1 MRAMPKRSGH
11 NYPLIIWPALLIV
24 CLDQVSK
31 LAVQGSLK
39 IYESVPIIEGFFNLV
54 HVRNRGMAFGFMNR
68 PDMNFGFWILVSAT
82 VLAIIML
89 LFWFYRMEDENNW
102 MTLGLSLIL
111 GGALGNLIDRV
122 RLHEVI
128 DFLDVYVGSYHWP
141 AFNVA
146 DAAITVGA
154 LMVGL
159 NLLFGSQEKKSTS
172 PTGTG

>member
-1 MRAMPKRSGH
+1 MPKRSGH
-11 NYPLIIWPALLIV
+11 NYPLIVWPALLIV
-24 CLDQVSK
+24 CLDQASK
-31 LAVQGSLK
+31 LAVQGSLRV
-39 IYESVPIIEGFFNLV
+39 YESVPIINGFFNMV

-68 PDMNFGFWILVSAT
+68 PDMNFGFWVLVSAT
-82 VLAIIML
+82 VLAIGL
-89 LFWFYRMEDENNW
+89 LLVWFYRMEDENNW

-146 DAAITVGA
+146 DASITVGA
-154 LMVGL
+154 FMVGL
-159 NLLFGSQEKKSTS
+159 NLFLKPPEKKSAS
-172 PTGTG
+172 PVDNK

>member
-1 MRAMPKRSGH
+1 MPKRSRH

-24 CLDQVSK
+24 CLDQASK

-39 IYESVPIIEGFFNLV
+39 VYESVPIINGFFNMV

-82 VLAIIML
+82 VLAIILL

-111 GGALGNLIDRV
+111 GGALGNLIDRI

-159 NLLFGSQEKKSTS
+159 NLFFSSPAKKSTS
-172 PTGTG
+172 PTDNR

>member
-1 MRAMPKRSGH
+1 MPKRSGH
-11 NYPLIIWPALLIV
+11 NYPLIIWPALFIV

-31 LAVQGSLK
+31 IIVLKSLR
-39 IYESVPIIEGFFNLV
+39 IYESVPVIKGFFNLV
-54 HVRNRGMAFGFMNR
+54 HVRNRGMAFGLMNR
-68 PDMNFGFWILVSAT
+68 PDMDFGFWILVSAT
-82 VLAIIML
+82 ILAIVLL
-89 LFWFYRMEDENNW
+89 LFWFYRMADESNW
-102 MTLGLSLIL
+102 TTFGLSLIL

-154 LMVGL
+154 FMVGL
-159 NLLFGSQEKKSTS
+159 SLFFGPYAKKAASSTDK
-172 PTGTG
+172 

>member
-1 MRAMPKRSGH
+1 M
-11 NYPLIIWPALLIV
+11 IIWPALLIV
-24 CLDQVSK
+24 CLDQAAK
-31 LAVQGSLK
+31 LAVQGSLN
-39 IYESVPIIEGFFNLV
+39 IYESVPIISGFFNMV

-68 PDMNFGFWILVSAT
+68 PDMNYGFWVLVSAT
-82 VLAIIML
+82 VLAIILL
-89 LFWFYRMEDENNW
+89 LFWFYRMEDESNW

-111 GGALGNLIDRV
+111 GGALGNLIDRI

-159 NLLFGSQEKKSTS
+159 NLFLTSPEKKSGSSTDNR
-172 PTGTG
+172 

>member
-1 MRAMPKRSGH
+1 MPRRSEH
-11 NYPLIIWPALLIV
+11 NYPLIVWPALLIV
-24 CLDQVSK
+24 CLDQASK
-31 LAVQGSLK
+31 LAVLGSLR
-39 IYESVPIIEGFFNLV
+39 IYESVPIINGFFNMV

-82 VLAIIML
+82 VLAIFL
-89 LFWFYRMEDENNW
+89 LLLWFYRMEDESNW

-128 DFLDVYVGSYHWP
+128 DFLDVYVGSHHWP

-154 LMVGL
+154 IVVGL
-159 NLLFGSQEKKSTS
+159 NLFLNPPAKKPGS
-172 PTGTG
+172 PTRDK

>member
-1 MRAMPKRSGH
+1 MPKRSEH

-31 LAVQGSLK
+31 IAVLKSLRV
-39 IYESVPIIEGFFNLV
+39 YESVPVIKGFFNMV
-54 HVRNRGMAFGFMNR
+54 HVRNRGMAFGFLNR
-68 PDMNFGFWILVSAT
+68 PDMDFGFWILVSAT
-82 VLAIIML
+82 ILAVILL
-89 LFWFYRMEDENNW
+89 LFWFYRMEDESNW

-128 DFLDVYVGSYHWP
+128 DFLDFYVGAYHWP

-154 LMVGL
+154 FMVGL
-159 NLLFGSQEKKSTS
+159 CLFFESPAKKPASS
-172 PTGTG
+172 

>member
-1 MRAMPKRSGH
+1 MPKRSGH
-11 NYPLIIWPALLIV
+11 NYPLIVWPALLIV
-24 CLDQVSK
+24 CLDQASK
-31 LAVQGSLK
+31 LAVQGSLRV
-39 IYESVPIIEGFFNLV
+39 YESVPIINGFFNMV

-68 PDMNFGFWILVSAT
+68 PDMNFGFWVLVSAT
-82 VLAIIML
+82 VLAIGL
-89 LFWFYRMEDENNW
+89 LLVWFYRMEDENNW

-146 DAAITVGA
+146 DASITVGA
-154 LMVGL
+154 FMVGL
-159 NLLFGSQEKKSTS
+159 NLFLKPPEKKSAS
-172 PTGTG
+172 PVDNR

>member
-1 MRAMPKRSGH
+1 MPKRSGH

-24 CLDQVSK
+24 CLDQASK
-31 LAVQGSLK
+31 FAVQGSLK
-39 IYESVPIIEGFFNLV
+39 LYESVPIIKGFFNMV

-68 PDMNFGFWILVSAT
+68 PDMNFGFWVLVSAT
-82 VLAIIML
+82 ILAIIL
-89 LFWFYRMEDENNW
+89 LLIWFYRMEDENNW

-111 GGALGNLIDRV
+111 GGALGNLIDRL

-159 NLLFGSQEKKSTS
+159 SLFFGSPEKKTAS
-172 PTGTG
+172 PTGNR

>member
-1 MRAMPKRSGH
+1 MPKRSEH

-31 LAVQGSLK
+31 IIVLK
-39 IYESVPIIEGFFNLV
+39 GLGIYESVPVIKGFFNLV

-68 PDMNFGFWILVSAT
+68 PDMDFGFWILVSAT
-82 VLAIIML
+82 ILAIVL
-89 LFWFYRMEDENNW
+89 LSFWFYRMEDESNW
-102 MTLGLSLIL
+102 TTLGLSLIL

-128 DFLDVYVGSYHWP
+128 DFLDFYVGAYHWP

-154 LMVGL
+154 IMVGL
-159 NLLFGSQEKKSTS
+159 CLFFESPAKKQ
-172 PTGTG
+172 PLRENPGD

>member
-1 MRAMPKRSGH
+1 MRTMPKRSGH
-11 NYPLIIWPALLIV
+11 NYPLIVWPALLIV
-24 CLDQVSK
+24 CLDQASK
-31 LAVQGSLK
+31 LAVQGSLR
-39 IYESVPIIEGFFNLV
+39 IYESVPIINGFFNMV

-68 PDMNFGFWILVSAT
+68 PDMNFGFWVLVSAT
-82 VLAIIML
+82 VLAIILL
-89 LFWFYRMEDENNW
+89 LFWFYRMEDESNW

-128 DFLDVYVGSYHWP
+128 DFLDFYMGSYHWP

-154 LMVGL
+154 FMVGL
-159 NLLFGSQEKKSTS
+159 NLFLKPPEKKSTS
-172 PTGTG
+172 PVDSK

>member
-1 MRAMPKRSGH
+1 MPKYSGH

-31 LAVQGSLK
+31 IAVHKSLR
-39 IYESVPIIEGFFNLV
+39 IYESVPVIEGFFNLV

-68 PDMNFGFWILVSAT
+68 PDMDFGFWILVSAT
-82 VLAIIML
+82 ILAIILL
-89 LFWFYRMEDENNW
+89 LFWFYRMEGESNW
-102 MTLGLSLIL
+102 TTLGLSLIL
-111 GGALGNLIDRV
+111 GGALGNLIDRI

-128 DFLDVYVGSYHWP
+128 DFLDFYVGPFHWP

-154 LMVGL
+154 FMVGL
-159 NLLFGSQEKKSTS
+159 CLFLTAPSKKTAS
-172 PTGTG
+172 PTDK

>member
-1 MRAMPKRSGH
+1 
-11 NYPLIIWPALLIV
+11 
-24 CLDQVSK
+24 
-31 LAVQGSLK
+31 
-39 IYESVPIIEGFFNLV
+39 
-54 HVRNRGMAFGFMNR
+54 MAFGFMNR
-68 PDMNFGFWILVSAT
+68 PNMDFGFWVLVSAT
-82 VLAIIML
+82 ILAILLL

-111 GGALGNLIDRV
+111 GGALGNLIDRL

-154 LMVGL
+154 FMVGL
-159 NLLFGSQEKKSTS
+159 NLFLSSPEKKSASSTDNR
-172 PTGTG
+172 

>member
-1 MRAMPKRSGH
+1 MPKRSGH

-31 LAVQGSLK
+31 IAVLKSLR
-39 IYESVPIIEGFFNLV
+39 IYESVPVIEGFFNLV

-68 PDMNFGFWILVSAT
+68 PDMDFGFWILVSAT
-82 VLAIIML
+82 ILAIVL
-89 LFWFYRMEDENNW
+89 LSFWFYRMEGESNW
-102 MTLGLSLIL
+102 TTLGLSLIL
-111 GGALGNLIDRV
+111 GGALGNLIDRI

-128 DFLDVYVGSYHWP
+128 DFLDFYVGAHHWP

-154 LMVGL
+154 IMVGL
-159 NLLFGSQEKKSTS
+159 CLFFESPVKK
-172 PTGTG
+172 PPLPENAGD